1 MNDLQ
6 KAVQQQIDD
15 LLKEAVK
22 DAFNNLDIP
31 GVVNSY
37 LNDRLEH
44 TSFTSYLD
52 AEINQ
57 RVNDLQ
63 IGNIINDSIDKKTST
78 MMAPHVKRVV
88 TEARDRVDAILVK
101 TIDQHVKSTTFP
113 EASINPSAINWTN
126 FQLSVNQVQGAKEL
140 AEATV
145 KKATETDHLEVD
157 IAEVGT
163 LILKR
168 GINKD
173 TAGFTDIVDA
183 VADSLPPVDVPII
196 DYSLIPMP
204 EVPDYTSQFKDIKE
218 ELNKTVKLRGNL
230 PELEVSGEAL
240 LSDVLY
246 TTPGNKRVGI
256 NTMDPSDALTVW
268 DQEAEIVIGKHKTQ
282 EGYIGT
288 RRRQDINIGA
298 NNKVGITVR
307 SDGSVAINK
316 LQLMGRVFETSDSI
330 PGAARKKGDITLN
343 SNPTLGGSIGWV
355 CLDGLKW
362 ASFGKIEE

>member
-1 MNDLQ
+1 MTTLKDAIDLQ
-6 KAVQQQIDD
+6 
-15 LLKEAVK
+15 
-22 DAFNNLDIP
+22 
-31 GVVNSY
+31 
-37 LNDRLEH
+37 
-44 TSFTSYLD
+44 
-52 AEINQ
+52 
-57 RVNDLQ
+57 VNDLL
-63 IGNIINDSIDKKTST
+63 DK
-78 MMAPHVKRVV
+78 HVKEVV
-88 TEARDRVDAILVK
+88 ASYTHQLTKHVRARVDDIIEGVIKNTVK
-101 TIDQHVKSTTFP
+101 DLEFP
-113 EASINPSAINWTN
+113 DASINPSAINWSD
-126 FQLSVNQVQGAKEL
+126 FQLSINQVQGAKEL

-157 IAEVGT
+157 VAEVGT

-173 TAGFTDIVDA
+173 TAGFKDIVDA
-183 VADSLPPVDVPII
+183 VADSLPPVNIPII

-204 EVPDYTSQFKDIKE
+204 EVPDYTGQFKDIKE

-330 PGAARKKGDITLN
+330 PGEARKKGDITLN
-343 SNPTLGGSIGWV
+343 SNPTLGGSVGWV